1 VESVKAAAFFE
12 ELPDGMVRLSLRS
25 KDSSFD
31 ACALCAEF
39 GGGGHKM
46 ASGARIKGTLAEV
59 QERVLAA
66 ICSAIEA
73 N

>member
-1 VESVKAAAFFE
+1 VKAAAFFE
-12 ELPDGMVRLSLRS
+12 ELPEGMVRLSLRS

-31 ACALCAEF
+31 ACAICAQF

-46 ASGARIKGTLAEV
+46 ASGARIRGGLAEV

-66 ICSAIEA
+66 ICSALSSVS
-73 N
+73 

>member
-1 VESVKAAAFFE
+1 
-12 ELPDGMVRLSLRS
+12 MVRLSLRS
-25 KDSSFD
+25 KDAGFD